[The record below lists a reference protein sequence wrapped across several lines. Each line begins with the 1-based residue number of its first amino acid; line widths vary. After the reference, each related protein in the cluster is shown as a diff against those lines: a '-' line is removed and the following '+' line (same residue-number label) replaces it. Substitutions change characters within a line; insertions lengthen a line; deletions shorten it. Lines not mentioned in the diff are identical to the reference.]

1 MTTDSSAIARPSLW
15 NGVWNQPGLPLLAG
29 FLVLAVATF
38 ISLGEQSWSTELGA
52 HGPIVLATG
61 LWLLHY
67 EGLRLAN
74 AGTAMPWR
82 PLLPLL
88 AVALIGYVFGR
99 AYDFIS
105 LETLALYLVFIACL
119 LRLYGFAQVKRW
131 GFPLL
136 YLGFLIPIPGWILD
150 RVTAPLQILV
160 STEAAHVTAML
171 GYPVARQGVVLAVA
185 QYQLFVEQACAG
197 MNSLVGLTAISLFYI
212 YMVRRASWR
221 YALILVALILPIAI
235 LVNIMRVVALIL
247 ITYHFGDEAGQ
258 GFLHGTTGMALF
270 GVALILVLC
279 IDMLLSRL
287 LSRPAQ

>member
-1 MTTDSSAIARPSLW
+1 M
-15 NGVWNQPGLPLLAG
+15 LAG